1 MGINIFVIFVP
12 FNLLLKYMVTACM
25 AKLLLKKVYFFSLLY
40 IRMSGK
46 NINFDDRKFKMWLLQ
61 KQKSVSDR

>member
-46 NINFDDRKFKMWLLQ
+46 NINFDDRKFKM
-61 KQKSVSDR
+61 